1 MPTMSDEGADER
13 REPVE
18 DWFAGG
24 PIDSPAVAWRP
35 TVEPEVLALLRDG
48 EIVGLELIPW
58 GSNYTF
64 CATIR
69 TGENECLGVYKPR
82 RGERPLWDFPGGT
95 LYRREYAAYLV
106 SQAIGWPFIPL
117 TIIRDG
123 PHGVGSMQLFVEAE
137 PPRSIREIQDPT
149 DLSLARIAAFDF
161 ITNNADRKAGHI
173 LRDAAGKLW
182 GIDQGL
188 CFNVDPKVRTVLIH
202 YCGEP
207 LPRVVLRELEAFRTD
222 PRRVDGLLQV
232 LRRGLDADEVDVF
245 LRRVDYVLERGSFP
259 TISGRR
265 GVPWPPF

>member
-1 MPTMSDEGADER
+1 VVDEAAEQ
-13 REPVE
+13 REPLE
-18 DWFAGG
+18 DWFAAG
-24 PIDSPAVAWRP
+24 PGESPAALWHP
-35 TVEPEVLALLRDG
+35 TMPPETHELLRDG
-48 EIVGLELIPW
+48 EITGIELIPW

-69 TGENECLGVYKPR
+69 AGERECLGVYKPR
-82 RGERPLWDFPGGT
+82 RGERPLWDFPSGT

-123 PHGVGSMQLFVEAE
+123 PHGIGSMQHFVEAE
-137 PPRSIREIQDPT
+137 PPRSIREIQDAA

-173 LRDAAGKLW
+173 LRDRDGKLW

-202 YCGEP
+202 YCGQP
-207 LPRVVLRELEAFRTD
+207 VPAPVLRELETFRTD
-222 PRRVDGLLQV
+222 ARRLDGLLHV
-232 LRRGLDADEVDVF
+232 LRHGLDADEVDVF
-245 LRRVDYVLERGSFP
+245 VRRVDHILQRGTFP

>member
-1 MPTMSDEGADER
+1 MSEDRAEVG
-13 REPVE
+13 REPIE
-18 DWFAGG
+18 DWLTPRPGD
-24 PIDSPAVAWRP
+24 PPTTWRP
-35 TVEPEVLALLRDG
+35 APPPDVLELLSDG

-64 CATIR
+64 CASIQAGDR
-69 TGENECLGVYKPR
+69 EILGVYKPR
-82 RGERPLWDFPGGT
+82 RGERPLWDFPSGT

-123 PHGVGSMQLFVEAE
+123 PHGIGSMQLFVEAE
-137 PPRSIREIQDPT
+137 PPRSIREVQDPG

-173 LRDAAGKLW
+173 LKDGSGKLW

-207 LPRVVLRELEAFRTD
+207 VPPPILRELEAFRTD
-222 PRRVDGLLQV
+222 AHRLDGLLHV
-232 LRRGLDADEVDVF
+232 LQRGLDADEVEIFV
-245 LRRVDYVLERGSFP
+245 RRVDWMLERGTFP